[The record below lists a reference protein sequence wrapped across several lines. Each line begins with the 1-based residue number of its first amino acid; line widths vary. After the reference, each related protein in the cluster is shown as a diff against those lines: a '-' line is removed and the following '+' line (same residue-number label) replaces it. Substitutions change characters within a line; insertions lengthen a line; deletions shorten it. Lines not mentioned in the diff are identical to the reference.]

1 MEKTFK
7 VTIKTKKGYRM
18 PTVVEIRNGA
28 FASDHSL
35 GATIKSVEVEEVEK
49 TSKPKVKVVQDYTL
63 YAVGKKVKGE
73 WRLFGFFDSKKRA
86 ENALRKSVNNLLRCF
101 IKMEVAMLEF
111 SPSVGVWRVVGKP
124 VKV

>member
-1 MEKTFK
+1 MEKSFK
-7 VTIKTKKGYRM
+7 VSINAKR
-18 PTVVEIRNGA
+18 GA
-28 FASDHSL
+28 RISGSL
-35 GATIKSVEVEEVEK
+35 IESAVFGTCLHPNDFNYVTVEEICDAAPVAF
-49 TSKPKVKVVQDYTL
+49 DYTL

-86 ENALRKSVNNLLRCF
+86 ENALRKSVDNYTGCGLKGEF
-101 IKMEVAMLEF
+101 AMLEF

>member
-7 VTIKTKKGYRM
+7 VTINAKRGARISGS
-18 PTVVEIRNGA
+18 EIETAVFGTCLHPND
-28 FASDHSL
+28 FNFV
-35 GATIKSVEVEEVEK
+35 TVEEIVDAAPVA
-49 TSKPKVKVVQDYTL
+49 SDYTL

-86 ENALRKSVNNLLRCF
+86 ENALRKSVDNLLRCF
-101 IKMEVAMLEF
+101 IKMEVALLEF